1 MMQQPG
7 QPQKTGIDIVV
18 QGRIVWGG
26 VKQQIKKVY
35 GTQTPAINP
44 KTNEQIVEWAFGL
57 AIPKLAPES
66 NQNEITNLQMI
77 WNAICS
83 EGARMG
89 FQPPAIVPKGQAM
102 QMPTQ
107 GFHWKFDDGDGRKPD
122 GSPYPEHSRGCII
135 VACKTRIPLKLMA
148 WENGKCVQVTEDQI
162 KCGDY
167 VQVAL
172 NIEAHGNPNAGL
184 YVNPSFVARF
194 AYGEAIVNQV
204 DPTSIFG
211 NAPPPM
217 PVGGSATPMGGG
229 FMQAPGFNGGAG
241 PSAQLGPFGG
251 PGMAAPAGQQQ
262 QAPAH
267 YGVLPGQFQQ
277 PGQGTAGSTPQGYS
291 GQPSGMGSQIPGQM
305 AAPAGTTSYPQ
316 QQQAGPTGAPG
327 YPQQQSPQVP
337 GGMAYG
343 QPMATG
349 PAMPQAPQQQQVWQP
364 PGMPGQYNGQ

>member
-1 MMQQPG
+1 MQQPG
-7 QPQKTGIDIVV
+7 QQQKGIDIVV

-66 NQNEITNLQMI
+66 NQNEIANLQVI

-184 YVNPSFVARF
+184 YINPSFVARF

-211 NAPPPM
+211 STPPPM

-229 FMQAPGFNGGAG
+229 FMQAPGFGSVNTGS
-241 PSAQLGPFGG
+241 PAQGFNAPQFGG
-251 PGMAAPAGQQQ
+251 VPNTMQAAPGQVQQ
-262 QAPAH
+262 VPASPAPNYA
-267 YGVLPGQFQQ
+267 VLPGQFQQ
-277 PGQGTAGSTPQGYS
+277 P
-291 GQPSGMGSQIPGQM
+291 
-305 AAPAGTTSYPQ
+305 
-316 QQQAGPTGAPG
+316 AGPTGSPS

>member
-1 MMQQPG
+1 MQQPG

-26 VKQQIKKVY
+26 VKQQVKKVY
-35 GTQTPAINP
+35 GTQMPAINP

-57 AIPKLAPES
+57 AIPKPSPQS
-66 NQNEITNLQMI
+66 NQHEVANFQAI

-83 EGARMG
+83 EGARLG
-89 FQPPAIVPKGQAM
+89 FQQPGAP
-102 QMPTQ
+102 

-122 GSPYPEHSRGCII
+122 GSAYPEHSRGCII

-204 DPTSIFG
+204 DPTAIFG
-211 NAPPPM
+211 NAPPPI
-217 PVGGSATPMGGG
+217 PFGGSATPMGGG
-229 FMQAPGFNGGAG
+229 FMQAPGFGAG
-241 PSAQLGPFGG
+241 PSAQPGSFGG
-251 PGMAAPAGQQQ
+251 PAMAAPAGQQQ
-262 QAPAH
+262 QAPAP
-267 YGVLPGQFQQ
+267 VQPNWNVVPGQFQ
-277 PGQGTAGSTPQGYS
+277 PGQQGMA
-291 GQPSGMGSQIPGQM
+291 GQPQTGSNQFGGGMAQ
-305 AAPAGTTSYPQ
+305 
-316 QQQAGPTGAPG
+316 
-327 YPQQQSPQVP
+327 QVP
-337 GGMAYG
+337 GQVPAPTGTPAYPQG
-343 QPMATG
+343 QPMMGNGMNGVQNQAGTQQATYPSNPAG
-349 PAMPQAPQQQQVWQP
+349 PWQP
-364 PGMPGQYNGQ
+364 PTGYNGQ

>member
-1 MMQQPG
+1 MQQPG
-7 QPQKTGIDIVV
+7 QPQKSGIDIVA

-35 GTQTPAINP
+35 GTQIPAIHP
-44 KTNEQIVEWAFGL
+44 KTGEEIIEWAFGL
-57 AIPKLAPES
+57 AIPKPSPQS
-66 NQNEITNLQMI
+66 NQHEIANFQTV
-77 WNAICS
+77 WNAMCS

-89 FQPPAIVPKGQAM
+89 FQNPDPRSKE
-102 QMPTQ
+102 
-107 GFHWKFDDGDGRKPD
+107 FHWKFDDGDGRKPD
-122 GSPYPEHSRGCII
+122 GSAFPEHSRGCII

-204 DPTSIFG
+204 DPTVIFG
-211 NAPPPM
+211 NAPPPI
-217 PVGGSATPMGGG
+217 PFGGSASPMGGG
-229 FMQAPGFNGGAG
+229 FMQAPGFGAQPGFNGGNG
-241 PSAQLGPFGG
+241 PVQQPGSFGG
-251 PGMAAPAGQQQ
+251 NNMAAPAAPQ

-267 YGVLPGQFQQ
+267 YGVLPGQFN
-277 PGQGTAGSTPQGYS
+277 
-291 GQPSGMGSQIPGQM
+291 
-305 AAPAGTTSYPQ
+305 PATQ
-316 QQQAGPTGAPG
+316 QQT
-327 YPQQQSPQVP
+327 PQVP

-343 QPMATG
+343 QPNAAG
-349 PAMPQAPQQQQVWQP
+349 PGMPQQNQQPMMGNGYGGYQQFGNPPNMQQGVSVTSNPMGPWQP
-364 PGMPGQYNGQ
+364 PTGYNG

>member
-1 MMQQPG
+1 MQQPG
-7 QPQKTGIDIVV
+7 QQQKGIDIVV

-57 AIPKLAPES
+57 AIPKPSAQS
-66 NQNEITNLQMI
+66 NQNEVANFQTI

-83 EGARMG
+83 EGARLG
-89 FQPPAIVPKGQAM
+89 FQQPGAP
-102 QMPTQ
+102 

-184 YVNPSFVARF
+184 YINPSFVARF

-211 NAPPPM
+211 NTPPPM

-229 FMQAPGFNGGAG
+229 FMQAPGFGTNPMAG
-241 PSAQLGPFGG
+241 SNQMGQQGSLPMASQQSFGG
-251 PGMAAPAGQQQ
+251 Q
-262 QAPAH
+262 QASAPVQPN
-267 YGVLPGQFQQ
+267 YGVLPGQFQ
-277 PGQGTAGSTPQGYS
+277 PG
-291 GQPSGMGSQIPGQM
+291 
-305 AAPAGTTSYPQ
+305 
-316 QQQAGPTGAPG
+316 QQQA
-327 YPQQQSPQVP
+327 PQGP

-343 QPMATG
+343 QPNAAG
-349 PAMPQAPQQQQVWQP
+349 PTMPQQNQQGMMGNGYAQPAGPGQMMNQPVQPAAVQNFSNPAGPWQP
-364 PGMPGQYNGQ
+364 PTGYNGQ

>member
-1 MMQQPG
+1 MQQPG
-7 QPQKTGIDIVV
+7 QQQKGIDIVV

-66 NQNEITNLQMI
+66 NQNEIANLQVI

-184 YVNPSFVARF
+184 YINPSFVARF

-204 DPTSIFG
+204 DPTTIFG
-211 NAPPPM
+211 NAPPPI
-217 PVGGSATPMGGG
+217 PFGGSATPMGGG
-229 FMQAPGFNGGAG
+229 FMQAPGFGGGNG
-241 PSAQLGPFGG
+241 PSAQSGSFGV
-251 PGMAAPAGQQQ
+251 PGMAAPAAAQ
-262 QAPAH
+262 QAPAPVQPN

-277 PGQGTAGSTPQGYS
+277 PGQGVSPAPGGGQYPQNGSGAGTYPVQGGAPV
-291 GQPSGMGSQIPGQM
+291 GQQGMPTMQPGQFN
-305 AAPAGTTSYPQ
+305 PG
-316 QQQAGPTGAPG
+316 QQAPMPG
-327 YPQQQSPQVP
+327 YPGAPT
-337 GGMAYG
+337 GN
-343 QPMATG
+343 PMAG
-349 PAMPQAPQQQQVWQP
+349 PGVPQNTQAQPQQVWQP

>member
-1 MMQQPG
+1 MQQPG

-26 VKQQIKKVY
+26 VKQQVKKVY
-35 GTQTPAINP
+35 GTQTPAIDP
-44 KTNEQIVEWAFGL
+44 KTGKEIIEWAFGL
-57 AIPKLAPES
+57 AIPKPSPQS
-66 NQNEITNLQMI
+66 NQHEIANFQTI

-83 EGARMG
+83 EGARLG
-89 FQPPAIVPKGQAM
+89 FQQPGAP
-102 QMPTQ
+102 

-122 GSPYPEHSRGCII
+122 GSPYPEHSRGCI
-135 VACKTRIPLKLMA
+135 VVVCKTRIPLKLMA

-204 DPTSIFG
+204 DPTAIFG
-211 NAPPPM
+211 NAPPPI
-217 PVGGSATPMGGG
+217 PFGGSATPMGGG
-229 FMQAPGFNGGAG
+229 FMQAPGFGAQPG
-241 PSAQLGPFGG
+241 SFGG
-251 PGMAAPAGQQQ
+251 PAMAAPAAAQ

-277 PGQGTAGSTPQGYS
+277 PGQGMAGSTPQGYS

-305 AAPAGTTSYPQ
+305 AAPAGATS
-316 QQQAGPTGAPG
+316 
-327 YPQQQSPQVP
+327 YPQQQSPQV
-337 GGMAYG
+337 
-343 QPMATG
+343 
-349 PAMPQAPQQQQVWQP
+349 PQQQQVWQP

>member
-7 QPQKTGIDIVV
+7 QPQKSGIDIVV

-26 VKQQIKKVY
+26 VKQQVKKVY
-35 GTQTPAINP
+35 GTQTPAIDP
-44 KTNEQIVEWAFGL
+44 KTGKEIIEWAFGL
-57 AIPKLAPES
+57 AIPKISPQS
-66 NQNEITNLQMI
+66 NQHEVANFQTI

-89 FQPPAIVPKGQAM
+89 FQNPDPKSKD
-102 QMPTQ
+102 
-107 GFHWKFDDGDGRKPD
+107 FHWKFDDGDGRKPD
-122 GSPYPEHSRGCII
+122 GSAYPEHSRGCIV

-194 AYGEAIVNQV
+194 AYGEAIVNTP
-204 DPTSIFG
+204 DATTIFG
-211 NAPPPM
+211 TTPPPI
-217 PVGGSATPMGGG
+217 PVGGSASPMGGG
-229 FMQAPGFNGGAG
+229 FMQAPGFGAG
-241 PSAQLGPFGG
+241 PSAQPGPFGG

-267 YGVLPGQFQQ
+267 YGVLPGQFN
-277 PGQGTAGSTPQGYS
+277 
-291 GQPSGMGSQIPGQM
+291 
-305 AAPAGTTSYPQ
+305 PATQ
-316 QQQAGPTGAPG
+316 QQT
-327 YPQQQSPQVP
+327 PQVP
-337 GGMAYG
+337 GGMEIGRAH
-343 QPMATG
+343 
-349 PAMPQAPQQQQVWQP
+349 V
-364 PGMPGQYNGQ
+364 

>member
-1 MMQQPG
+1 MQQPG

-35 GTQTPAINP
+35 GTQTPAIDP
-44 KTNEQIVEWAFGL
+44 KTGKEIIEWAFGL
-57 AIPKLAPES
+57 AIPKPSAQS
-66 NQNEITNLQMI
+66 NQHEIANFQTI

-83 EGARMG
+83 EGARLG
-89 FQPPAIVPKGQAM
+89 FQQPGAP
-102 QMPTQ
+102 

-122 GSPYPEHSRGCII
+122 GSSYPDHSKGCII

-184 YVNPSFVARF
+184 YINPSFVARF

-211 NAPPPM
+211 NAPPPI
-217 PVGGSATPMGGG
+217 PVGGSASPMGGG
-229 FMQAPGFNGGAG
+229 FMQAPGFGAG
-241 PSAQLGPFGG
+241 PSAQPGPFGG
-251 PGMAAPAGQQQ
+251 PGMAAPAAAQ

-277 PGQGTAGSTPQGYS
+277 PGQQGAVGPGGGQYPQNGPGTGAYPVQGGAPV
-291 GQPSGMGSQIPGQM
+291 GQQGMPAVQPGQFG
-305 AAPAGTTSYPQ
+305 GT
-316 QQQAGPTGAPG
+316 
-327 YPQQQSPQVP
+327 PQQQSPQVP

-343 QPMATG
+343 QSMATG

>member
-1 MMQQPG
+1 MQQPG

-26 VKQQIKKVY
+26 VKQQTKKVY
-35 GTQTPAINP
+35 GTQTPAIDP
-44 KTNEQIVEWAFGL
+44 KTGKEIIEWAFGL
-57 AIPKLAPES
+57 AIPKPSPQS
-66 NQNEITNLQMI
+66 NQHEVANFQAI

-83 EGARMG
+83 EGARLG
-89 FQPPAIVPKGQAM
+89 FQQPGAP
-102 QMPTQ
+102 

-122 GSPYPEHSRGCII
+122 GSAFPEHSRGCII

-184 YVNPSFVARF
+184 YINPSFVARF

-211 NAPPPM
+211 NAPPPI
-217 PVGGSATPMGGG
+217 PVGGSASPMGGG
-229 FMQAPGFNGGAG
+229 FMQAPGFGAG
-241 PSAQLGPFGG
+241 PSAQPGPFGG
-251 PGMAAPAGQQQ
+251 PGMAAQ

-277 PGQGTAGSTPQGYS
+277 PGQGMAGSTPQGYS
-291 GQPSGMGSQIPGQM
+291 GQPSGMGSQIPGQFG
-305 AAPAGTTSYPQ
+305 GT
-316 QQQAGPTGAPG
+316 
-327 YPQQQSPQVP
+327 PQQQSPQVP

>member
-7 QPQKTGIDIVV
+7 QPQKSGIDIVV

-26 VKQQIKKVY
+26 VKQQVKKVY
-35 GTQTPAINP
+35 GTQTPAIDP
-44 KTNEQIVEWAFGL
+44 KTGKEIIEWAFGL
-57 AIPKLAPES
+57 AIPKISPQS
-66 NQNEITNLQMI
+66 NQHEVANFQTI

-89 FQPPAIVPKGQAM
+89 FQNPDPKSKD
-102 QMPTQ
+102 
-107 GFHWKFDDGDGRKPD
+107 FHWKFDDGDGRKPD
-122 GSPYPEHSRGCII
+122 GSAYPEHSRGCIV

-204 DPTSIFG
+204 DPTVIFG
-211 NAPPPM
+211 NTPPPI
-217 PVGGSATPMGGG
+217 PFGGSATPMGGG
-229 FMQAPGFNGGAG
+229 FMQAPGFGAQPG
-241 PSAQLGPFGG
+241 SFGG
-251 PGMAAPAGQQQ
+251 SGMAATAGQQQ
-262 QAPAH
+262 QAPAPIQPNWN
-267 YGVLPGQFQQ
+267 VVPGQFQ
-277 PGQGTAGSTPQGYS
+277 PGQ
-291 GQPSGMGSQIPGQM
+291 
-305 AAPAGTTSYPQ
+305 Q
-316 QQQAGPTGAPG
+316 QT
-327 YPQQQSPQVP
+327 PQVP

-343 QPMATG
+343 QPNAAG
-349 PAMPQAPQQQQVWQP
+349 
-364 PGMPGQYNGQ
+364 PGMRQQNHQIS